1 MKKKL
6 LLTLFLVVGL
16 APAFV
21 SGSNAKTTSKSKEEN
36 PYVEI
41 YSQKGKLVKSYTN
54 AQIKSLMKKVTNV
67 NDFLNVQNPENR
79 SYMHYYDQDGT
90 GKIIDSSIEGVMELQ
105 EALIKSAAPQKLQF
119 YQGTTFSSNVWIAN
133 QSTFYNP
140 TDLAVYFNHSF
151 DKVVIKLIKGEKE
164 TGSIKIGNLQGG
176 IHVPLTDAR
185 KEAGYYK
192 IQLVNANKYGK
203 EIDLK
208 GGILYHD

>member
-6 LLTLFLVVGL
+6 LLALSVMVGL
-16 APAFV
+16 APVFA
-21 SGSNAKTTSKSKEEN
+21 SGSSAKTTPKTNEEK
-36 PYVEI
+36 PYIEV
-41 YSQKGKLVKSYTN
+41 YNQKGKLVKPYTDKE
-54 AQIKSLMKKVTNV
+54 IKFLMKKVTNV
-67 NDFLNVQNPENR
+67 NDFLNVQNPEDE
-79 SYMHYYDQDGT
+79 SYIHAYDQEGI
-90 GKIIDSSIEGVMELQ
+90 GKIIDSSVEGVTELQ
-105 EALIKSAAPQKLQF
+105 ESLIKRAAPHKLQF
-119 YQGTTFSSNVWIAN
+119 YQGTTFSSHVWIAN

-164 TGSIKIGNLQGG
+164 TGSIKVGNLQGG
-176 IHVPLTDAR
+176 IHIPLTSAR